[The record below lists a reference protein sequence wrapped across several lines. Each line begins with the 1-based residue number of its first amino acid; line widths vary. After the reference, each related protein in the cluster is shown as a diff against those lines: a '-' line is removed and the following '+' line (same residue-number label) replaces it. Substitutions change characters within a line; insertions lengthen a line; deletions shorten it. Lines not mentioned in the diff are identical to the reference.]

1 MKMKLVRRNSTKIEE
16 ARARHQKPASFIAA
30 RGWKPRKVSPL
41 PVEGEIFSLT
51 FPLIDHA
58 FTLITDCFE

>member
-51 FPLIDHA
+51 FPLIDQA
-58 FTLITDCFE
+58 FTLITDWL